1 MDGQIRRRYAVATYI
16 HGVAAG
22 GDLAG
27 VTLGQ
32 SPEERVREGVFAE
45 VGKKLFIDLEGGEVG

>member
-1 MDGQIRRRYAVATYI
+1 MRGTGGGNGQTHV

-27 VTLGQ
+27 VALGQ
-32 SPEERVREGVFAE
+32 SPEDGVGKGVLAE
-45 VGKKLFIDLEGGEVG
+45 VGEQLVIDLEGGEVG